1 MRRNLTY
8 PKDGERKLREEN
20 KQLRMQV
27 SRLRKENNILR
38 NEIQNI
44 VKPVRPRKESVEEK
58 NPKVMTHEEWRQH
71 FVKRF
76 KPALDKRLEEFDEEN
91 KD

>member
-1 MRRNLTY
+1 MTY

-27 SRLRKENNILR
+27 SRLRKENETMRMEL
-38 NEIQNI
+38 QH
-44 VKPVRPRKESVEEK
+44 VMKPVRPRKENLEK
-58 NPKVMTHEEWRQH
+58 QNARELSHEEWRQD

-76 KPALDKRLEEFDEEN
+76 RPKLSKGSGEN
-91 KD
+91 KDGNEEK